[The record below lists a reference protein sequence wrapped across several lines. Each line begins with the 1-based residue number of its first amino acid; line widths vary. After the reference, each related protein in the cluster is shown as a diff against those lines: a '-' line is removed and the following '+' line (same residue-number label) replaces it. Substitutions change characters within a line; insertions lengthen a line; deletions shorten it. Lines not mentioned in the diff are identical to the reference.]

1 MYWVYMY
8 GKMSI
13 PPISILEMT
22 LFVVL
27 DHVQNISLDIPVGWL
42 EDATLC
48 PWAVFGIVAQPCSS
62 QRNGKNRQWTRV
74 TLYQEDQ
81 ILQDT

>member
-42 EDATLC
+42 ENAICAHGLC
-48 PWAVFGIVAQPCSS
+48 SVLQLSPVQVNAMP
-62 QRNGKNRQWTRV
+62 RTDNG
-74 TLYQEDQ
+74 QE
-81 ILQDT
+81 